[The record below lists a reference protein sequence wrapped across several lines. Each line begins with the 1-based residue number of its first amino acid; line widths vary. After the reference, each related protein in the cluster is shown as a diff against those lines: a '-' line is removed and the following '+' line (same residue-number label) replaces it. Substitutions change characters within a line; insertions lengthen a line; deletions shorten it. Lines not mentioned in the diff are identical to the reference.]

1 MLKALAIAII
11 QPHPRASLKNT
22 YRDTKIK
29 YKYGVWTQKYGRT
42 NNEYG
47 HTSMD
52 TQIWTHS
59 TEILNSRTAHKSY
72 LLLISHIKSY
82 RDMTLLT
89 ATITTYLIDSLK
101 ANSLSNVRHFEA
113 RALLRAV

>member
-1 MLKALAIAII
+1 MALAIAII

-29 YKYGVWTQKYGRT
+29 YKYGRT
-42 NNEYG
+42 NMDTQIIN
-47 HTSMD
+47 MD

-89 ATITTYLIDSLK
+89 VTITTYLIDSLK